1 MIYKL
6 KHFNEINDLLLLYN
20 HVINKVEIVGYI
32 SQINIYDDFSILF
45 LFIVSIDIYDTTGC
59 ITCIYNNNN
68 NEKNKN
74 EKNKFIIGDLYC
86 IKGKIKYSIKYNKMY
101 LLL

>member
-1 MIYKL
+1 MMILVFY
-6 KHFNEINDLLLLYN
+6 F
-20 HVINKVEIVGYI
+20 
-32 SQINIYDDFSILF
+32 F
-45 LFIVSIDIYDTTGC
+45 LVSIDIYDTTGC

-68 NEKNKN
+68 KKNDKN
-74 EKNKFIIGDLYC
+74 DKNKFIIGNLYC